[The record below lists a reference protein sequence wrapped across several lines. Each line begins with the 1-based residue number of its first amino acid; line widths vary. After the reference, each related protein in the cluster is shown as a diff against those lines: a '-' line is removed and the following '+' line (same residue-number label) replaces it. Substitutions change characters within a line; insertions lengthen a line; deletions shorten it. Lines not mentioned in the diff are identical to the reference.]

1 MAADPLSVA
10 RCETRPK
17 WRAMTTELRQRT
29 TDNGERTTDLSVI
42 VPIRDEADNVDAL
55 YGELDA
61 VLRPSGL
68 RYEVVFVDDGSGDD
82 SFARLAALQARDAHA
97 VVVKLSRN
105 FGQTAALAAGLAY
118 STGVDVVLMDGD
130 RQNDPADI
138 PRLLEQ
144 RRAGYDLVAGW
155 RIERQDP
162 WLSRRLPSRLA
173 NWLIGVITGVR
184 LHDYGCTLKL
194 IRGDLARSLRLY
206 GEMHRFIPALV
217 DDLGGRIVE
226 LPVHHRP
233 RVAGV
238 SKYGISRS
246 LRVLLDLV
254 TVKFLSLY
262 STRPIHVFGVVG
274 LLSTA
279 LGLAITAWLGFE
291 RLFLGERLAGRPI
304 VLLGILLT
312 VMGMQFI
319 TMGLLGEM
327 LVRTY
332 HESQSKPVYRVD
344 RVLAAGEG
352 AAVSFQPSAIS
363 SAETRGNSQAESR

>member
-1 MAADPLSVA
+1 M
-10 RCETRPK
+10 
-17 WRAMTTELRQRT
+17 
-29 TDNGERTTDLSVI
+29 DLSVV
-42 VPIRDEADNVDAL
+42 VPIYNEAGNVDGLHA
-55 YGELDA
+55 ELDA
-61 VLRPSGL
+61 ALRSSGL
-68 RYEVVFVDDGSGDD
+68 SYELIFVDDGSGDD
-82 SFARLAALQARDAHA
+82 SFAHLVAARARDAH
-97 VVVKLSRN
+97 VSVIKLSRN
-105 FGQTAALAAGLAY
+105 FGQTAALAAGLAQ
-118 STGVDVVLMDGD
+118 SVGADVVLIDGD

-138 PRLLEQ
+138 PRLLAK
-144 RRAGYDLVAGW
+144 RREGFDLVAGW
-155 RIERQDP
+155 RVERQDP

-194 IRGDLARSLRLY
+194 LRGDLARSLRLY
-206 GEMHRFIPALV
+206 GEMHRFIPALI

-238 SKYGISRS
+238 SKYGISRTV
-246 LRVLLDLV
+246 RVMLDLV

-262 STRPIHVFGVVG
+262 ATRPIHIFGVAG

-279 LGLAITAWLGFE
+279 VGLAITAWLGFE
-291 RLFLGERLAGRPI
+291 RLFLGMPIAGRPI

-319 TMGLLGEM
+319 TMGLLGEL

-332 HESQSKPVYRVD
+332 HESQNKPVYRIEA
-344 RVLAAGEG
+344 VLPAGG
-352 AAVSFQPSAIS
+352 GGP
-363 SAETRGNSQAESR
+363 

>member
-1 MAADPLSVA
+1 M
-10 RCETRPK
+10 
-17 WRAMTTELRQRT
+17 
-29 TDNGERTTDLSVI
+29 DLSVV
-42 VPIRDEADNVDAL
+42 VPIYNEVDNVDGL
-55 YGELDA
+55 HGELDA
-61 VLRPSGL
+61 ALRPLGL
-68 RYEVVFVDDGSGDD
+68 TYELIFVDDGSSDG
-82 SFARLAALQARDAHA
+82 SLARLQALRERDPA
-97 VVVKLSRN
+97 VGVIKLARN
-105 FGQTAALAAGLAY
+105 FGQTAALAAGLAH
-118 STGVDVVLMDGD
+118 SSGADVVLIDGD

-155 RIERQDP
+155 RVARQDA
-162 WLSRRLPSRLA
+162 WLSRRVPSQVA
-173 NWLIGVITGVR
+173 NWLIGVITGVH

-233 RVAGV
+233 RVAGT
-238 SKYGISRS
+238 SKYGLSRII
-246 LRVLLDLV
+246 RVLLDLV

-262 STRPIHVFGVVG
+262 STRPIHIFGVAG

-279 LGLAITAWLGFE
+279 AGLLITGWLGFE
-291 RLFLGERLAGRPI
+291 RLVLGRPLAGRPM

-312 VMGMQFI
+312 VMGMQFV
-319 TMGLLGEM
+319 TMGLLGEL

-332 HESQSKPVYRVD
+332 HESQGKPVYRID
-344 RVLAAGEG
+344 EMLPRRDGACPAGG
-352 AAVSFQPSAIS
+352 STA
-363 SAETRGNSQAESR
+363 T